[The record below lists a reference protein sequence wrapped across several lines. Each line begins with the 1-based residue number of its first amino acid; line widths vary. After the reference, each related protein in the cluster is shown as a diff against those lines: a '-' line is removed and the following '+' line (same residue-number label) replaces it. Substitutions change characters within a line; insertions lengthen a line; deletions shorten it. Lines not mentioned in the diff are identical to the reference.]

1 MENEIDGEEESYIS
15 EAEKYRKVFL
25 DTSDMEKA

>member
-1 MENEIDGEEESYIS
+1 MENETDGEEESYIL
-15 EAEKYRKVFL
+15 EAEKYRNAFL